1 MDHTLVELLAFL
13 VALTRG
19 PAAAIATATAMG
31 ITPLAALT
39 TLTAVGPRA
48 LAIRPALHGP
58 AGLISLIAWHRSS

>member
-1 MDHTLVELLAFL
+1 MDHPLVELLAFL
-13 VALTRG
+13 VALARG
-19 PAAAIATATAMG
+19 PAASPATAMG

-48 LAIRPALHGP
+48 LAVRPALSRA